1 MKRGL
6 LGMAV
11 FAAGGA
17 LLLFGLGGLQD
28 LSKYESL
35 KEPQIR
41 QMPAQ
46 KMLVVEAKGD
56 PNVVGQNAFGLLYK
70 TFFSLPG
77 ARMATP
83 RARWPNIA
91 ETPKNEWL
99 GLYGLPLPEPITS
112 LPAGITGVRI
122 ETWQYGD
129 VAEILYIGPYS
140 EEAPSIQKLQQ
151 FIENQGYR
159 ISGAHEEEYLKGPG
173 MAAGPAEYWTII
185 RYPIIKK

>member
-1 MKRGL
+1 MKGGL

-77 ARMATP
+77 ARMAAP

-112 LPAGITGVRI
+112 LPAGVTGVRI

-140 EEAPSIQKLQQ
+140 EETPSIQKLQQ

-173 MAAGPAEYWTII
+173 MAASPAEYWTII